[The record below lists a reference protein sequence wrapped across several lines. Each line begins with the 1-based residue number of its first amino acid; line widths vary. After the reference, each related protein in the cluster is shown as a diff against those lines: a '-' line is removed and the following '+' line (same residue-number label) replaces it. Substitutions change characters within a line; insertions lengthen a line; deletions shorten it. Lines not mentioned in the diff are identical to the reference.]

1 MVVKM
6 KSGGSTQ
13 GEVQD
18 SKTNAGDKTMEKN
31 KAIGVSF
38 KVLILNFIKCFVPM
52 SKELCR
58 LEVKG
63 VISYFA
69 FHKYRTVLGR

>member
-18 SKTNAGDKTMEKN
+18 SKTNAGNWTMEKN

-38 KVLILNFIKCFVPM
+38 KILILNFIKCFVPM

-58 LEVKG
+58 LELRG

-69 FHKYRTVLGR
+69 FHKYCTVVGR